1 MRLNF
6 WLPGN
11 WEPSALQRL
20 SVEKKAPGDSEKASG
35 INILAQQIQ
44 RFKKFYLELQI
55 IFTFRQLILSHEKS
69 YKCPNIHPC
78 FQTGAAPPLPAP
90 PTDPAVENK
99 HRKQQD
105 GVRMDGSNSA
115 TRMDSSSE
123 TVSIFFEPVVLD

>member
-44 RFKKFYLELQI
+44 RFKTFYLGLQII

-78 FQTGAAPPLPAP
+78 FQTGAAPPP
-90 PTDPAVENK
+90 PPGPDRP
-99 HRKQQD
+99 
-105 GVRMDGSNSA
+105 
-115 TRMDSSSE
+115 SSRE
-123 TVSIFFEPVVLD
+123 